1 MDISEI
7 TNSSEVGSFSINQN
21 FLKPKIYPDLKFI
34 KELIPPTQTLGILSS
49 PDCCKNQ

>member
-21 FLKPKIYPDLKFI
+21 FLKPKIYKKPKKEKKVKKKI
-34 KELIPPTQTLGILSS
+34 KSKLELFM
-49 PDCCKNQ
+49 